1 MCEAITST
9 NNCGRQSLGKCCCVS
24 VRQVTQK
31 IALQWQYLERGLL
44 SAMCLEEFRQPVL
57 FLCRE
62 DTIECTVTGAQYY
75 SADLPQGGLEVPC
88 ELRFQGSSQDI
99 AISQKLLVPARSSGT
114 ITNAS
119 VKHTPVEQPRRKL
132 RCDPDVVMVE
142 DMVLN
147 SENQLAP
154 QLSLNQID
162 LSIADKEITREGK
175 QSTDKHDAY
184 AQAILKS

>member
-1 MCEAITST
+1 M
-9 NNCGRQSLGKCCCVS
+9 V
-24 VRQVTQK
+24 
-31 IALQWQYLERGLL
+31 
-44 SAMCLEEFRQPVL
+44 
-57 FLCRE
+57 
-62 DTIECTVTGAQYY
+62 
-75 SADLPQGGLEVPC
+75 
-88 ELRFQGSSQDI
+88 
-99 AISQKLLVPARSSGT
+99 
-114 ITNAS
+114 TNAS

-175 QSTDKHDAY
+175 QPTDKHNAY